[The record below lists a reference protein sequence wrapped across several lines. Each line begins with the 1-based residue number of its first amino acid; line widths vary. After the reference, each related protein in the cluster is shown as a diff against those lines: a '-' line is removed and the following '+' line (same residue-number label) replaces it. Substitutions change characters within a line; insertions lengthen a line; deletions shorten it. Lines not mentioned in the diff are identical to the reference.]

1 VTLRNVL
8 LVIALVAL
16 GLGALAVAMGVASLW
31 VLIVWAA
38 ILALALAV
46 ERFRYKALQTGSPG
60 PGWQRTSERFVD
72 DETGKIVTVWLDPR
86 TGERQYVKD

>member
-1 VTLRNVL
+1 L
-8 LVIALVAL
+8 LIIAAVAFSL
-16 GLGALAVAMGVASLW
+16 GGLAVVMGLVGMW

-38 ILALALAV
+38 ILALALV
-46 ERFRYKALQTGSPG
+46 IERFRYKALQSASPG

-72 DETGKIVTVWLDPR
+72 DETGKTVTVWLDPR